1 MRAIGTILGVH
12 TNPLRAELNPRLGL
26 GGCPLGKKA
35 NHASSGVACEGGSWR
50 PSFLSQTSKP
60 RYLYLAMAKH
70 AGNRGQ
76 DLVSSALQTL
86 DNPPKNPSKW
96 VSITLPGWSGIKNHH
111 GST

>member
-1 MRAIGTILGVH
+1 MA
-12 TNPLRAELNPRLGL
+12 PLIFESNL
-26 GGCPLGKKA
+26 
-35 NHASSGVACEGGSWR
+35 
-50 PSFLSQTSKP
+50 KP